1 MPFSPPTTPSLVF
14 LVVRIERR
22 LHRSILKAFQEAR
35 VCHHRLLAVGF
46 AKRSYPA
53 PSHPCFSMRCLSHKS
68 FPHPA
73 TLRCP
78 QVRSHLA
85 SPNCSPSPRPAFRL
99 ESTIPS
105 AKATERASS
114 HHKRGCETTRC
125 LTRPYPPTHQQWKN
139 CRQ

>member
-22 LHRSILKAFQEAR
+22 LHRSILKTFHEAR
-35 VCHHRLLAVGF
+35 VCRHRLLAVGF

-53 PSHPCFSMRCLSHKS
+53 SSHPCFSARYSSHDL
-68 FPHPA
+68 FPHRA
-73 TLRCP
+73 TLRWP
-78 QVRSHLA
+78 QVRSHSA

-105 AKATERASS
+105 AKVTNRAPS
-114 HHKRGCETTRC
+114 HHKRGCKTTRC
-125 LTRPYPPTHQQWKN
+125 LTRPHPPTHQQWKN
-139 CRQ
+139 CRH